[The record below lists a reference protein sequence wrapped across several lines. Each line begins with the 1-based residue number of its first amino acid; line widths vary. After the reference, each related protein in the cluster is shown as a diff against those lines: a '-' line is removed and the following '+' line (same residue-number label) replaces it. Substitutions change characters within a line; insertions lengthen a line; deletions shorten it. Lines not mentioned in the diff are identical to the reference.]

1 MVASNRELANTLF
14 SFILNP
20 QSSLQVPTNI
30 RNQQIDI
37 KVNIPR
43 SWLMLSS
50 PNSSRELLM
59 HSNALSV
66 AYPDR
71 VQALANCST

>member
-14 SFILNP
+14 YFILNS
-20 QSSLQVPTNI
+20 QNSLQILTNI

-37 KVNIPR
+37 KVNAPR

-50 PNSSRELLM
+50 PDSSRELLM
-59 HSNALSV
+59 HFNALSV

-71 VQALANCST
+71 VQALANCPT